1 MTASSS
7 AGMAGAV
14 VVWLGAF
21 AKSGQPEAAQ
31 AAAEAEAAQRHHGD
45 DGVGA
50 VASVEK
56 GEVQEKRNS
65 GVLSDSEAVVC
76 MLTDRFAPA

>member
-1 MTASSS
+1 
-7 AGMAGAV
+7 MAGAV

-21 AKSGQPEAAQ
+21 AKSGQPEAAK
-31 AAAEAEAAQRHHGD
+31 AAEAEAARRHRGDD

>member
-1 MTASSS
+1 
-7 AGMAGAV
+7 MAGAV

-31 AAAEAEAAQRHHGD
+31 ATAEAEAAQRHHGD

-50 VASVEK
+50 VASVKK
-56 GEVQEKRNS
+56 GEVQEKRTRNS
-65 GVLSDSEAVVC
+65 GVLSDSGTVVC